1 MSMLKDELEI
11 KIKERDELI
20 ENGADRE
27 DIINANIRIQEI
39 RNQIAEEEI
48 KERDRQNEALNQ
60 NGYLN
65 DENREDKIKI
75 GKGEKEMAV
84 TKKKATKKTTKKVA
98 KKPAKKTGKKK

>member
-1 MSMLKDELEI
+1 MLKNELEI

-48 KERDRQNEALNQ
+48 KERDRQNIQMILICS
-60 NGYLN
+60 
-65 DENREDKIKI
+65 EN
-75 GKGEKEMAV
+75 
-84 TKKKATKKTTKKVA
+84 
-98 KKPAKKTGKKK
+98 